1 MEHGCVPSSWQNQ
14 IAAPADCTR
23 PLSGSRRNRCVAV
36 TPFHSAVPGNTDANY
51 PCLPEAANKS
61 CTDGRL
67 LKCWSGTVAISV
79 MENSRFFVAAVPIFD
94 LPINKLYAVVLRS
107 VSSADRPD
115 RKNGLYGSA
124 ETSAPR
130 SGFICFKT
138 TAAQLMAD
146 AVSAANSSFSKLRH
160 YLVRFSG
167 IASVFSYMIP
177 TNPGTAVTSPTSMPG
192 GTELRL
198 FLSLDL
204 SCSRPTNRQ
213 VQLSRRITT
222 IRRSDVIRSVG
233 ELRGAFWRIPL
244 RPFSSDPPT
253 TYLNR
258 PGARVKATGFRGAA
272 S

>member
-14 IAAPADCTR
+14 ITASADCTH
-23 PLSGSRRNRCVAV
+23 PLIGSGRNRCVAA
-36 TPFHSAVPGNTDANY
+36 TPFHSAATINADANY
-51 PCLPEAANKS
+51 PCLPEAANKL
-61 CTDGRL
+61 CADGRL

-79 MENSRFFVAAVPIFD
+79 MENSRFLVPAVPFSD
-94 LPINKLYAVVLRS
+94 LPINKLYAAVLRS
-107 VSSADRPD
+107 VPSADRPD

-124 ETSAPR
+124 ETFAPR

-167 IASVFSYMIP
+167 IASVFSYMVP

-198 FLSLDL
+198 FLSCDL
-204 SCSRPTNRQ
+204 SGSRPTNRQ

-222 IRRSDVIRSVG
+222 IRRTKVIRFVG
-233 ELRGAFWRIPL
+233 ELRGAFRRIPL
-244 RPFSSDPPT
+244 RPFFSDPPT
-253 TYLNR
+253 NHLLEPPR
-258 PGARVKATGFRGAA
+258 RTG
-272 S
+272 